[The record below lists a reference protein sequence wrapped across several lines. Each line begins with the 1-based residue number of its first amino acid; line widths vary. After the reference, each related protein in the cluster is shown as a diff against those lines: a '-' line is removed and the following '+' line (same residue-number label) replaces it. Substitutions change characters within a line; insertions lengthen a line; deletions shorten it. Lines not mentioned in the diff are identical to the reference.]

1 VIVLRMVPFMARL
14 GPPWWK
20 AQNLIL
26 QLRGGVGAEV
36 GSLMGIGGW
45 SVSFGLLMLSL
56 VAVDDVGEALGSVLL
71 LPLLLVDLV
80 PLREG
85 D

>member
-1 VIVLRMVPFMARL
+1 
-14 GPPWWK
+14 
-20 AQNLIL
+20 
-26 QLRGGVGAEV
+26 
-36 GSLMGIGGW
+36 
-45 SVSFGLLMLSL
+45 
-56 VAVDDVGEALGSVLL
+56 VDDVGEALGSVLL